1 MVIITR
7 DKVKTYLGISD
18 TSLDAQIDLYIP
30 LVDSITRQI
39 IGGDFESYVVAKTVD
54 ASDQVIV
61 TAIEYKTIRSGNY
74 FPDVKFRNGYE
85 RDNAGIN
92 QPYVIDETASFFTS
106 GQRIEGTGIVADSY
120 ITAVDKY
127 SNTLTISANATASGE
142 ITAQI
147 GFPIGLEPM
156 VAKMV
161 QWMIDQT
168 NQTTNLKSVD
178 SKTIGPVSV
187 NFGSQDSDIDGRYGA
202 PSWYVKAMQS
212 QRVVRGH

>member
-7 DKVKTYLGISD
+7 DKVKTYLGIAD
-18 TSLDAQIDLYIP
+18 TSLDTQIDLYIP

-54 ASDQVIV
+54 TSNEIII
-61 TAIEYKTIRSGNY
+61 TAIEYQTIRTGND
-74 FPDVKFRNGYE
+74 FPDVRFRSGHG

-92 QPYVIDETASFFTS
+92 QPYIIDETASFFTS
-106 GQRIEGTGIVADSY
+106 GQRIEGTGIVSDSY

-127 SNTLTISANATASGE
+127 SNTLTINANATASGE
-142 ITAQI
+142 ITAQV

-168 NQTTNLKSVD
+168 NQTTNLKAID

-202 PSWYVKAMQS
+202 PSWYVKSMQS